1 MEEVFAYAIAGLIV
15 YIISILMKYV
25 VKIGWAFINWVA
37 EKYIAGVLNAEVTG
51 EPMIDYTPVKEV
63 LKIRKAIKNNGG

>member
-37 EKYIAGVLNAEVTG
+37 EKYIDGVLNAEVTG